1 MFFSGN
7 KVSGQGGVGVWLSK
21 SMLGSLL
28 GYKPIN
34 GRLMSIRLQ
43 GTVKNL
49 KIVQVYAP
57 TSKATQEELDE
68 FYTDLQTEID
78 NTHKKDIVMVMGDF
92 NAKVGSM
99 QDLSEK
105 GIIGRYAYGS
115 RNENGEQ
122 LVDFALGNGLKMMNT
137 TFHTHPRRL
146 YTWTE
151 PDGVSKHQLDYTS
164 IQQEHP

>member
-7 KVSGQGGVGVWLSK
+7 KVTGQGGVGVWLSK

-68 FYTDLQTEID
+68 FYTQLQNEID
-78 NTHKKDIVMVMGDF
+78 NTHKKDIVIVMGDF

-105 GIIGRYAYGS
+105 DIIGRYAYGS

-122 LVDFALGNGLKMMNT
+122 LVNFALG
-137 TFHTHPRRL
+137 
-146 YTWTE
+146 
-151 PDGVSKHQLDYTS
+151 
-164 IQQEHP
+164 